1 MAHDQEVVGT
11 NPDMVNWMD
20 VSVASYYIIE
30 PYRNSKGSQ
39 MGDTKTNILKI
50 KIFIKTQKECIPWT
64 FKKTLGSLDLIFDK
78 L

>member
-1 MAHDQEVVGT
+1 
-11 NPDMVNWMD
+11 MD

-50 KIFIKTQKECIPWT
+50 KIFIKTQKECTPLT
-64 FKKTLGSLDLIFDK
+64 FKKNHGDLIFDK